1 MLVREQSPTESR
13 PRIAMIISNLYLLG
27 GTERVTAL
35 LSAELSE
42 YYDVT
47 VITLFGAEPLA
58 YPMDPRVT
66 IYSLYTE
73 RRRIRQMFPGALSPL
88 HEYLRTH
95 YIHVVMVIG
104 RNNGPIPLML
114 GLYRDIRVV
123 ACEHGTIV
131 PRWRGEPVRGRLMS
145 KIMNYII
152 SGAASRVVL
161 LTEKERSIYTSLVP
175 GAKNKL
181 RVIPNF
187 IDERLLAGDIVYDE
201 RSRVICTVG
210 RVEYAKGAEYIL
222 DVAERVLSA
231 HPDWEWRLYGG
242 STPEYMRYYD
252 SEVHRRGLAG
262 RLRLM
267 GPTTEVYRT
276 MREAAIYVS
285 ASRYEGLPMV
295 LLEAKASRLPCVAF
309 DVYSGPS
316 DIIRDGVDGYLVE
329 PFDTATMAERLCYL
343 IEHPERRLELAASAW
358 GNIDRF
364 RRENVL
370 QQWQD
375 LLDEVLATTA
385 PTPSALKGGR
395 HDG

>member
-1 MLVREQSPTESR
+1 MSTRINEVAGR
-13 PRIAMIISNLYLLG
+13 PKIAMIISNLYLLG

-73 RRRIRQMFPGALSPL
+73 RRRIRHIFPQALFRL
-88 HEYLRTH
+88 HEYLQQQD
-95 YIHVVMVIG
+95 IHTVMLVG
-104 RNNGPIPLML
+104 RNNGPIPVML
-114 GLYRDIRVV
+114 GLYPDIRLI
-123 ACEHGTIV
+123 ACEHSTVV
-131 PRWRGEPVRGRLMS
+131 PTWRGGSLKERAFVKVINQMIGHLATL
-145 KIMNYII
+145 I
-152 SGAASRVVL
+152 VL
-161 LTEKERSIYTSLVP
+161 LTAKEKTIYTSLVP
-175 GAKNKL
+175 ASLAKL
-181 RVIPNF
+181 CVIPNF
-187 IDERLLAGDIVYDE
+187 MDDNILASVSSYDMG
-201 RSRVICTVG
+201 SRVICTVG
-210 RVEYAKGAEYIL
+210 RIERDKGVEHVL
-222 DVAERVLSA
+222 DVAERVFAA
-231 HPDWEWRLYGG
+231 HPYWEWRLYGTG
-242 STPEYMRYYD
+242 EPEYLDYY
-252 SEVHRRGLAG
+252 EGEIARRNLAG

-267 GPTTEVYRT
+267 GPTKEVYRV
-276 MREAAIYVS
+276 MSESAIYVS

-316 DIIRDGVDGYLVE
+316 DIIRDGIDGYLVE
-329 PFDTATMAERLCYL
+329 PFDTAAMAERLCYL

-364 RRENVL
+364 RRENVM
-370 QQWQD
+370 QQWQG

-385 PTPSALKGGR
+385 PTPSAPMGGR